1 MLASETLGKTEKL
14 KVISLLLFT
23 GMPYAFR
30 LAGVGLGTFLLV
42 FIAIITDYSL
52 ILMVKGGEL
61 SGTTS
66 YQVI

>member
-1 MLASETLGKTEKL
+1 M
-14 KVISLLLFT
+14 
-23 GMPYAFR
+23 
-30 LAGVGLGTFLLV
+30 AGVGLGTFLLV

>member
-1 MLASETLGKTEKL
+1 MYLIFLY
-14 KVISLLLFT
+14 VT
-23 GMPYAFR
+23 GMPYALR

-61 SGTTS
+61 AGTTS
-66 YQVI
+66 YQVIFNQN

>member
-1 MLASETLGKTEKL
+1 MYMK
-14 KVISLLLFT
+14 

-30 LAGVGLGTFLLV
+30 LAGVGLGTFLLI
-42 FIAIITDYSL
+42 FIAVITDYSL

-61 SGTTS
+61 AGTTS